1 MRSFV
6 EAVMRRAALCAAAVL
21 LGGAFASSALA
32 HPPQQVQL
40 SFVAPGTLTVK
51 VVHPVN
57 DPAKH
62 YISKIVVTVNGKV
75 TADRTYSGQGSP
87 DGMSETFS
95 LGSVPRGATIR
106 AEATCSIVGSAAGQ
120 ITVP

>member
-1 MRSFV
+1 MRSSI
-6 EAVMRRAALCAAAVL
+6 EAIMKRAVLCVAAVL
-21 LGGAFASSALA
+21 LGGTFASSALA

-40 SFVAPGTLTVK
+40 SFAAPGTLTVK

-75 TADRTYSGQGSP
+75 TADRTYTGQGSP

-95 LGSVPRGATIR
+95 LGSVPKGATIR
-106 AEATCSIVGSAAGQ
+106 AEATCSIMGSAVGQ
-120 ITVP
+120 ITAP